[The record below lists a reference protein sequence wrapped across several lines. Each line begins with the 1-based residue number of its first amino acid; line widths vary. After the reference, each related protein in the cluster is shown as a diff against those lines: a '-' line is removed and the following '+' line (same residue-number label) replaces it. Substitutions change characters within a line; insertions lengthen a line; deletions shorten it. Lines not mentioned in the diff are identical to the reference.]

1 MVRSAIYSSRP
12 ADYVGE
18 LITGGEKMEHMPNN
32 HMWRAQRKIVAQ
44 TVTPRTLDAKVA
56 PLQEAENAVLLHD
69 LLRTPAD
76 FSQHVKRTAV
86 SVANIIVWG
95 HRGPTFDSF
104 WGGTPYRSL
113 AGFSAAME
121 LGANPPIEQFPFLK
135 LLPERLAPWVR
146 RAKVPNAA
154 MKRTWGEARRLAE
167 ARRARGVRREAMFDR
182 IVDGEIVPDV
192 PIGEAGLNHFLGT
205 MVEGG
210 SETSAGQML
219 TSILHLALHPEVQAK
234 AREELD
240 VVCGPDRYVGG
251 ALGVPHSNTQD
262 DWYEGMFIPK
272 GSMIVLPIYAV
283 NRLESNGYKDPA
295 VYNPDRWIGQTRIAA
310 ELAGLADYENRDNYG
325 AGRRVCPGMHLA
337 ERTMW
342 RMTAKILWAF
352 EIIPIDVD
360 PENYNEGI
368 MHAPEPY
375 KLEFRPRSD
384 AHVKTIMR
392 EAEPAL
398 EFLAKY
404 E

>member
-1 MVRSAIYSSRP
+1 MNALPKPVTANTKKQHPATHARRQSRP
-12 ADYVGE
+12 
-18 LITGGEKMEHMPNN
+18 P
-32 HMWRAQRKIVAQ
+32 
-44 TVTPRTLDAKVA
+44 PRSRVSA
-56 PLQEAENAVLLHD
+56 PSPHPLSSKPTNPPTRNAVLLHD
-69 LLRTPAD
+69 LLRTPSD

-240 VVCGPDRYVGG
+240 VVCGPDRYVG
-251 ALGVPHSNTQD
+251 
-262 DWYEGMFIPK
+262 
-272 GSMIVLPIYAV
+272 
-283 NRLESNGYKDPA
+283 
-295 VYNPDRWIGQTRIAA
+295 
-310 ELAGLADYENRDNYG
+310 
-325 AGRRVCPGMHLA
+325 
-337 ERTMW
+337 
-342 RMTAKILWAF
+342 
-352 EIIPIDVD
+352 
-360 PENYNEGI
+360 
-368 MHAPEPY
+368 
-375 KLEFRPRSD
+375 
-384 AHVKTIMR
+384 
-392 EAEPAL
+392 
-398 EFLAKY
+398 
-404 E
+404 